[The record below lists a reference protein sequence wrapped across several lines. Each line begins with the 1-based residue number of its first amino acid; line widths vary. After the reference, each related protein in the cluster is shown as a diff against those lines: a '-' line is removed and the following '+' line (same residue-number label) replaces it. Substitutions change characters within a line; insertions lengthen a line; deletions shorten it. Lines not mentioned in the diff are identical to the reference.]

1 MSYRI
6 LLQRMTYYNKLINML
21 TTFFVIGI
29 QIAIIWYYILNLGQ
43 VNTLPLLTSAMF
55 ETKAILSQV
64 TPHSPQAPK
73 QHYLTKTVVSTNRRF
88 FFLTSIAC
96 IYKIVYCTS
105 FYRKE
110 YDQRLAKN
118 GNNRV

>member
-1 MSYRI
+1 
-6 LLQRMTYYNKLINML
+6 ML

-64 TPHSPQAPK
+64 TPHYLQAPK
-73 QHYLTKTVVSTNRRF
+73 QHYLTNTVVSTNRRF
-88 FFLTSIAC
+88 FF
-96 IYKIVYCTS
+96 
-105 FYRKE
+105 FWRP
-110 YDQRLAKN
+110 
-118 GNNRV
+118 